1 MAAQRHNF
9 KNIKAY
15 EKNPIDIFKTLFL
28 PFIGTKGQ

>member
-15 EKNPIDIFKTLFL
+15 EKKPINIFKTSFL
-28 PFIGTKGQ
+28 PLYWD